1 MLCALS
7 AALLTGCAGNEAFL
21 AQQESI
27 TPQSWVA
34 GVPVL
39 ESVPHGTADWWQAWH
54 NPELTALIER
64 ADRANTDILTAL
76 ANLRSAAALA
86 DEATSALFPTLD
98 LSAKGS
104 STRANNRTTESYQAG
119 ASYNWSLS
127 LAGGNIAAK
136 RAARHEA
143 MAAHLTLEDTRIL
156 VAGEV
161 AQNYVALALAHVK
174 KEIAEKTLDNYRR
187 ALEIAR
193 WNNEAGLTDRTEL
206 EQAFSNMQQAR
217 ASIPLMDQSIAKY
230 RNALARLTGQS
241 AADIRLTS
249 VDTVPS
255 APMTLAVALPADTLR
270 QRPDMRAAQMSLAAA
285 SERVYQARSQW
296 FPQLSI
302 SGNLGT
308 QAATISA
315 LGASGTGLVTLIGA
329 LSMPLLN
336 WGEQVSATEQKLAA
350 LDKARAQYTATLV
363 GALEETENALTAIR
377 TAQTRE
383 SALALARTSAETA
396 ADLAMQQYRAGLVDY
411 QTVLSTQRTLLSARE
426 GYQSNKAD
434 LANGLITLYRALGGG
449 WKPTEEIADELART
463 EAPKQTRVSGS

>member
-7 AALLTGCAGNEAFL
+7 AALLTGCAGNDAFL

-27 TPQSWVA
+27 TPQAWVA
-34 GVPVL
+34 DVPVL
-39 ESVPHGTADWWQAWH
+39 ESVPHGAADWWQAWH
-54 NPELTALIER
+54 NPELTALIEQ

-86 DEATSALFPTLD
+86 DEATAALFPTLD
-98 LSAKGS
+98 LSARGS
-104 STRANNRTTESYQAG
+104 STRTNNRTTESYQAG

-161 AQNYVALALAHVK
+161 AQNYVALALARVK

-206 EQAFSNMQQAR
+206 EQAVSNMQQAR
-217 ASIPLMDQSIAKY
+217 ASIALMDQSSAKF

-241 AADIRLTS
+241 AADIHLTA

-270 QRPDMRAAQMSLAAA
+270 QRPTCGPR
-285 SERVYQARSQW
+285 R
-296 FPQLSI
+296 
-302 SGNLGT
+302 
-308 QAATISA
+308 
-315 LGASGTGLVTLIGA
+315 
-329 LSMPLLN
+329 
-336 WGEQVSATEQKLAA
+336 
-350 LDKARAQYTATLV
+350 
-363 GALEETENALTAIR
+363 
-377 TAQTRE
+377 
-383 SALALARTSAETA
+383 
-396 ADLAMQQYRAGLVDY
+396 
-411 QTVLSTQRTLLSARE
+411 
-426 GYQSNKAD
+426 
-434 LANGLITLYRALGGG
+434 
-449 WKPTEEIADELART
+449 
-463 EAPKQTRVSGS
+463 